1 MSSLAV
7 ATLADGRLQTFFVD
21 GRNTLWSQ
29 WQVDDGSDPPDWGQI
44 IQVDPSPGRP
54 VISVAVTTASHR
66 GITVLV
72 AKTDGTFA
80 ISTKPGPDPYAGFS
94 SWGLI

>member
-7 ATLADGRLQTFFVD
+7 ATLAGGRLQTFFVD
-21 GRNTLWSQ
+21 GHNTLWSQ

-44 IQVDPSPGRP
+44 TQVNPSPGA
-54 VISVAVTTASHR
+54 VTNVAVTTASH
-66 GITVLV
+66 GGLTVVV

-80 ISTKPGPDPYAGFS
+80 ISTKSGPDPNAGFS
-94 SWGLI
+94 PWQRI